1 MSDTTNSIPKNLC
14 GGNIRKLRTKANMTI
29 AELASQIAEYDIIVD
44 EYEIARIEARQSAI
58 TDRELLAFSKIFA
71 ITPENLIHT
80 TM

>member
-1 MSDTTNSIPKNLC
+1 MSDITNSIPKNLC

-29 AELASQIAEYDIIVD
+29 AELVSQMAEYDIIVD

-58 TDRELLAFSKIFA
+58 TDKELLAFSKIFA
-71 ITPENLIHT
+71 ITPENLIRT